1 MNIKQNLVAFVCNL
15 ILAATLINGSTD
27 HERKAYIAYMGDV
40 LQDRATISIM
50 EEHHGLLSR
59 AIGNEKIARESR
71 IYSYEKSFNGFVAR
85 LLPQEAQRL
94 SEDENV
100 VSVFPNTIRK
110 LHTTRSWDFLGMTK
124 TIKRSQLESNIIV
137 AVLDTGIYVKSPSFN
152 DKGLCP
158 PPAKWKG
165 NCDTGPNFTGCNN
178 KVIGARYYNL
188 DNAADPDRDSISPAD
203 TDGHGTHTSS
213 TAAGATVNGAS
224 LYGLAKGTTRGG
236 VPSARIAMYK
246 VCWNGGCTD
255 MDLLAAFDDAIHDG
269 VDVISI
275 SIGGSPRSFL
285 DDPIAIGSFHAMK
298 KGILTSC
305 SAGNDGPYPG
315 TVQNIA
321 PWILT
326 VAATSSDRKFETAL
340 KLGNGDTVS
349 GISVNT
355 FSPRKKMYPL
365 TNGAHAANTTA
376 NNYGNVSACDY
387 GTLSMDKVKG
397 KIVYCLGSASQD
409 YFIKLLGGAGTI
421 MVLDE
426 PSDIAF
432 TTLISATSVL
442 VKQGIKIDRY
452 INSTKNP
459 QAVIYK
465 TKTVNTTAP
474 FLASFSSRGPQ
485 TINLNI
491 LKPDIAAPGLDILA
505 AYSQLISITGER
517 TDNRIAPF
525 NIISGTSMACP
536 HVSAAAAYVKS
547 FHPDWSPAAIKSA
560 LMTTATPLKIKPED
574 AELGSGS
581 GQINPK
587 KAAHPGLVYDITMSS
602 YISFLCKEGYND
614 TNIGKLIGGK
624 KKHTCSSFKPAQGT
638 DGLNYPSM
646 HTQLNVTASRISA
659 VFYRTVTHVGFGNS
673 VYKAIVTSPKDLSVQ
688 VLPSTLKFTK
698 LHQQKSFKVVVK
710 GGPMKNGTQILSALL
725 EWNDSR
731 HSVKS
736 PILIY
741 KPIPLSG

>member
-27 HERKAYIAYMGDV
+27 HERKAYIVYMGDMSD
-40 LQDRATISIM
+40 DRATISVM
-50 EEHHGLLSR
+50 EEHHGLLSK
-59 AIGNEKIARESR
+59 AIGDEKIARKSR
-71 IYSYEKSFNGFVAR
+71 IYSYGKSFNGFVAR

-152 DKGLCP
+152 DKGFGP

-165 NCDTGPNFTGCNN
+165 KCVTGRNFTGCNN

-188 DNAADPDRDSISPAD
+188 DNAADPDRDNISPAD
-203 TDGHGTHTSS
+203 TDGHGSHTSS
-213 TAAGATVNGAS
+213 TAAGVTVNGAS
-224 LYGLAKGTTRGG
+224 LYGLAKGTARGG
-236 VPSARIAMYK
+236 VPSARIAVYK

-321 PWILT
+321 PWIVT

-376 NNYGNVSACDY
+376 SNYGNFSACDY
-387 GTLSMDKVKG
+387 GTLSKDKVKG
-397 KIVYCLGSASQD
+397 KIVYCLGSSRQD
-409 YFIKLLGGAGTI
+409 YFIKLLEGAGTI

-432 TTLISATSVL
+432 TTLISATTVL

-491 LKPDIAAPGLDILA
+491 LKPDIAAP
-505 AYSQLISITGER
+505 
-517 TDNRIAPF
+517 
-525 NIISGTSMACP
+525 
-536 HVSAAAAYVKS
+536 
-547 FHPDWSPAAIKSA
+547 
-560 LMTTATPLKIKPED
+560 ATPLKIKPED

-581 GQINPK
+581 GQINPRR
-587 KAAHPGLVYDITMSS
+587 AAHPGLVYDITMSS

-624 KKHTCSSFKPAQGT
+624 EKQTCSSFKPALGT

-673 VYKAIVTSPKDLSVQ
+673 VYNAIVTSPKGLSVQ
-688 VLPSTLKFTK
+688 VLPSTLKFNK

-725 EWNDSR
+725 EWSDSR

>member
-1 MNIKQNLVAFVCNL
+1 MV
-15 ILAATLINGSTD
+15 INVLTVFYSD
-27 HERKAYIAYMGDV
+27 QQQQQQAYIVYMGDMSD
-40 LQDRATISIM
+40 DRATISVM
-50 EEHHGLLSR
+50 EEHHGLLSK
-59 AIGNEKIARESR
+59 AIGDEKIARKSR
-71 IYSYEKSFNGFVAR
+71 IYSYGKSFNGFVAR

-152 DKGLCP
+152 DKGFGP

-165 NCDTGPNFTGCNN
+165 KCVTGRNFTGCNN
-178 KVIGARYYNL
+178 
-188 DNAADPDRDSISPAD
+188 
-203 TDGHGTHTSS
+203 
-213 TAAGATVNGAS
+213 
-224 LYGLAKGTTRGG
+224 
-236 VPSARIAMYK
+236 
-246 VCWNGGCTD
+246 
-255 MDLLAAFDDAIHDG
+255 
-269 VDVISI
+269 
-275 SIGGSPRSFL
+275 
-285 DDPIAIGSFHAMK
+285 
-298 KGILTSC
+298 
-305 SAGNDGPYPG
+305 
-315 TVQNIA
+315 
-321 PWILT
+321 
-326 VAATSSDRKFETAL
+326 
-340 KLGNGDTVS
+340 
-349 GISVNT
+349 
-355 FSPRKKMYPL
+355 
-365 TNGAHAANTTA
+365 
-376 NNYGNVSACDY
+376 ACDY
-387 GTLSMDKVKG
+387 GTLSKDKVKG
-397 KIVYCLGSASQD
+397 KIVYCLGSSRQD
-409 YFIKLLGGAGTI
+409 YFIKLLEGAGTI

-432 TTLISATSVL
+432 TTLISATTVL

-491 LKPDIAAPGLDILA
+491 LKPDIAAP
-505 AYSQLISITGER
+505 
-517 TDNRIAPF
+517 
-525 NIISGTSMACP
+525 
-536 HVSAAAAYVKS
+536 
-547 FHPDWSPAAIKSA
+547 
-560 LMTTATPLKIKPED
+560 ATPLKIKPED

-581 GQINPK
+581 GQINPRR
-587 KAAHPGLVYDITMSS
+587 AAHPGLVYDITMSS

-624 KKHTCSSFKPAQGT
+624 EKQTCSSFKPALGT

-673 VYKAIVTSPKDLSVQ
+673 VYNAIVTSPKGLSVQ
-688 VLPSTLKFTK
+688 VLPSTLKFNK

-725 EWNDSR
+725 EWSDSR